1 MSLLGKW
8 FGFARDEVFDEG
20 MAAFDRGAY
29 EDAIEAFEECLQQD
43 PEPNVM
49 RLARF
54 YLAESQAQVGQTYLE
69 KGQPLS
75 ALRHFEA
82 ALRRFPTFPDLNLCA
97 ARACREMGAR
107 QRAKAYVDRALQSN
121 SSFVEAILL
130 DAVLEYEAGR
140 PDAAL
145 ARAREA
151 VELEPGIGE
160 AHLERAAGC
169 HGDGREDEVIQH
181 LLAMSSTVSGNAG
194 LHARVADSYMRD
206 QMFSEASVEYRK
218 ALDIAPQ
225 RAELHCRL
233 GQALLAQGQPAEA
246 LGNFAD
252 AVRLNPASAEAQ
264 AHLGLAHQALGREAE
279 AAQAFKRAQDLNPD
293 HPVALAALQQG
304 YLG

>member
-54 YLAESQAQVGQTYLE
+54 YLAESQAQMGQSYLE
-69 KGQPLS
+69 RGEPLA
-75 ALRHFEA
+75 ALRHFES
-82 ALRRFPTFPDLNLCA
+82 ALRRFPNFPDLNLCA

-140 PDAAL
+140 PDTAL
-145 ARAREA
+145 VRAREA
-151 VELEPGIGE
+151 VELEPAIGVGRLE
-160 AHLERAAGC
+160 QAHGC
-169 HGDGREDEVIQH
+169 HGDGREQEVVQH
-181 LLAMSSTVSGNAG
+181 LLAMASTVSGDAG
-194 LHARVADSYMRD
+194 LHARMADSYMRD
-206 QMFSEASVEYRK
+206 RMFTEAATEYRK

-233 GQALLAQGQPAEA
+233 GQSLLAQGRTAEA
-246 LGNFAD
+246 VDTFND

-264 AHLGLAHQALGREAE
+264 AHLGLAQQALGRLAE
-279 AAQAFKRAQDLNPD
+279 AAQAFRRAQELNPD
-293 HPVALAALQQG
+293 HPALRKG
-304 YLG
+304 YMG

>member
-54 YLAESQAQVGQTYLE
+54 YLAESQAQVGQAYLE
-69 KGQPLS
+69 RGNPLG

-82 ALRRFPTFPDLNLCA
+82 ALRRFPAFPDLNLCA

-121 SSFVEAILL
+121 ASFVEAILL

-140 PDAAL
+140 PEAAF

-151 VELEPGIGE
+151 VDLEPGIGE
-160 AHLERAAGC
+160 GHLERASGC
-169 HGDGREDEVIQH
+169 HGDGREQEVVQN
-181 LLAMSSTVSGNAG
+181 LLAMASTVSGDAG

-206 QMFSEASVEYRK
+206 HMFSEASAEYRK
-218 ALDIAPQ
+218 ALGIAPQ

-233 GQALLAQGQPAEA
+233 GQALLAQGQAEQA
-246 LGNFAD
+246 LDPLGD

-264 AHLGLAHQALGREAE
+264 AHLGLAHQALGRLTE
-279 AAQAFKRAQDLNPD
+279 AAQAFRRAQELNPD
-293 HPVALAALQQG
+293 HPVALKALRQG

>member
-29 EDAIEAFEECLQQD
+29 EEAIEAFEECLQQD
-43 PEPNVM
+43 PEPSVM

-54 YLAESQAQVGQTYLE
+54 YLAESQAQLGQAFLE
-69 KGQPLS
+69 RGQALI
-75 ALRHFEA
+75 ALRHFES

-107 QRAKAYVDRALQSN
+107 QRAKHYVDRALQSN
-121 SSFVEAILL
+121 SVFVEAILL

-140 PDAAL
+140 PVEAL

-151 VELEPGIGE
+151 IELEPGIGA
-160 AHLERAAGC
+160 AHVQNAHAC
-169 HGDGREDEVIQH
+169 HGDGRAEEVVRH
-181 LLAMSSTVSGNAG
+181 LLAMASTVSGDAG

-206 QMFSEASVEYRK
+206 HMYSEASTEYRK
-218 ALDIAPQ
+218 ALQIAPQ

-233 GQALLAQGQPAEA
+233 GQALLAQGQPSEA
-246 LGNFAD
+246 LETFSD

-279 AAQAFKRAQDLNPD
+279 AALAFQRAQALNPD
-293 HPVALAALQQG
+293 HPVVAGLRHG
-304 YLG
+304 YAG